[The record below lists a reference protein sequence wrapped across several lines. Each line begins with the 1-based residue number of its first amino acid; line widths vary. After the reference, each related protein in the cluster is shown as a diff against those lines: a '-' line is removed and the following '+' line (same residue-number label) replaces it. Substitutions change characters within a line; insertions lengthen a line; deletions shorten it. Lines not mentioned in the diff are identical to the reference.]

1 MKVRGFSHYVAT
13 GALGVALALA
23 GVSGAGAATSQDSAD
38 VRVTIQQSAAVSG
51 NGIVAYTITAVNQ
64 GDGFAGDATI
74 TVPYDSS
81 ALRLLDVRVSR
92 SGVWVSALR
101 DGAIEL
107 KTGRL
112 DSDGGQAVATVRFAL
127 QPGAS
132 AAGLTEPVAFTW
144 KDRDNGGEGL
154 SNFPAGN
161 PRAAEAAARGLS
173 VSVVGDDLTFSSD
186 VFEADEPVFFWYTT
200 PQGVTVETR
209 VKDGYIIDARLVAQ
223 DEDEKDS
230 GEFVVAN
237 DRGVVSAPLDGAKLL
252 PGTYTMVAQG
262 YESGLTATTTF
273 QIR

>member
-1 MKVRGFSHYVAT
+1 MKAQGFSRYVAT

-23 GVSGAGAATSQDSAD
+23 GISGAGAASSQDSAD
-38 VRVTIQQSAAVSG
+38 VRVTIQQSAATTGSG
-51 NGIVAYTITAVNQ
+51 VVAYTITAVNR

-74 TVPYDSS
+74 TVPYDNS
-81 ALRLLDVRVSR
+81 ALRLLDVQVSR
-92 SGVWVSALR
+92 RGVWVSELR

-132 AAGLTEPVAFTW
+132 AAGLTEPLAFTW
-144 KDRDNGGEGL
+144 KDRDDGGEGL
-154 SNFPAGN
+154 SNYPAGH

-173 VSVVGDDLTFSSD
+173 VSAVGDEITFRGDL
-186 VFEADEPVFFWYTT
+186 FEADEPVFFWYTT
-200 PQGVTVETR
+200 PQGVTIETR

-237 DRGVVSAPLDGAKLL
+237 NQGVVSAPLDGSKLL

-262 YESGLTATTTF
+262 YESGLTATATF
-273 QIR
+273 QAR